1 MSESVWIERAQSAEA
16 RLNTLKQA
24 YEPALERVRNF
35 KANFGI
41 REKDNGEIDINYDK
55 FIEHLGS
62 ENSMILKS
70 IIQKKYG

>member
-1 MSESVWIERAQSAEA
+1 MSESMWIEKAQSCEA
-16 RLNTLKQA
+16 KLHTLKQSL
-24 YEPALERVRNF
+24 EPALERVRNF

-55 FIEHLGS
+55 FIENLGQ
-62 ENSMILKS
+62 ENALILKS

>member
-24 YEPALERVRNF
+24 YEPALERIRNF
-35 KANFGI
+35 KTNFGI
-41 REKDNGEIDINYDK
+41 REKDDGSIDIDFDK
-55 FIEHLGS
+55 FIENLGQ
-62 ENSMILKS
+62 ENALILKS

>member
-1 MSESVWIERAQSAEA
+1 MWIEKAQSCEA
-16 RLNTLKQA
+16 KLHTLKQA

-41 REKDNGEIDINYDK
+41 RERDDGSIDVDYDK
-55 FIEHLGS
+55 FIENLGQ
-62 ENSMILKS
+62 ENALILKS

>member
-24 YEPALERVRNF
+24 YEPALERVRNI

-41 REKDNGEIDINYDK
+41 RERDDGSIDVDLYK

-62 ENSMILKS
+62 ENALILKS